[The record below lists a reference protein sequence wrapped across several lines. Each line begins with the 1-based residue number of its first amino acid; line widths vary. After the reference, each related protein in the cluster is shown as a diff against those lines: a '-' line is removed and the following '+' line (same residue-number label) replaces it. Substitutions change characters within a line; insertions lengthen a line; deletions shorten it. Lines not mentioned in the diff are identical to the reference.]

1 MDVGSVSHIAAAVAY
16 SLLTILLIVSW
27 RGRGAGLVLTAAS
40 GLTAAWAVIGAIY
53 ALPEDQ
59 TAPVLRIAEIVRSAG
74 WIAVLWSVL
83 ATMTRKR
90 ERGLGLLG
98 PGPLASGLLCLAV
111 ALIDLFPALPLKL
124 GLSMTGFGAGI
135 YGRLAIA
142 VLGLVMAEN
151 LYRNTDPER
160 RWSIKHLCFGLGA
173 LFAYDLFVY
182 ANAILVRA
190 LDFDLLVARG
200 AVDAVIMPLI
210 ALSAARNRDWEIEVF
225 VSRRV
230 VFHSV
235 TLIAVGGYMLSTA
248 AAGYYLREFGG
259 DWGTL
264 LRMTFLFAA
273 GVLLI
278 IVLLSGRA
286 RSTAKVLL
294 TKYFLSYRYDYRDE
308 WLKFIRTISSTES
321 HYGLRERA
329 IQAIADIMD
338 SPDGALWMRDDDGD
352 RFSLVA
358 TWNGAYPAA
367 DEPADSPFA
376 RLLGERE
383 WVVNLDDL
391 RARRADGGEAEAP
404 EWLLAI
410 ERAWLVVPLIHD
422 ERLIG
427 FIVLG
432 APRAAREINW
442 EDYDILKTVGRQAAS
457 YLAQEQAAR
466 ALSEARQFEAFN
478 RRFAFVLHDIKNLV
492 SQLSLMARNAE
503 KHRDNPEFQEDML
516 RTVRDSVEKMNRLLV
531 RLHAEPAETRRPV
544 VDLALVLRRLVR
556 KRANSTPPIE
566 LDIRGGGLAVAV
578 DEDRLIAVLDHL
590 IQNAL
595 DASEPDDRVH
605 VRLAARD
612 GEAVIEIEDHGAGM
626 DAAFVRDELFRPFR
640 STKKTGYGIGAYESR
655 EFARA
660 MGGRLDVISAP
671 GEGTIMRMTLPRADV
686 ERRGEVD
693 KRKAMGR

>member
-1 MDVGSVSHIAAAVAY
+1 MDVGSISHLVAAIAF

-27 RGRGAGLVLTAAS
+27 RGRGAGVVLTVAAA
-40 GLTAAWAVIGAIY
+40 LTAVWAVVAMVY
-53 ALPEDQ
+53 STPEDQ
-59 TAPVLRIAEIVRSAG
+59 AAPVLRIAEVARSAG

-83 ATMTRKR
+83 ATMTRKESR
-90 ERGLGLLG
+90 RLGLLG
-98 PGPLASGLLCLAV
+98 PGPLASGALCLAV
-111 ALIDLFPALPLKL
+111 ALIDLFPAVPLKL
-124 GLSMTGFGAGI
+124 GLAMTGFGVGI

-142 VLGLVMAEN
+142 VLGLAMAEN
-151 LYRNTDPER
+151 LYRNTNPER

-173 LFAYDLFVY
+173 LFAYDLFIY

-200 AVDAVIMPLI
+200 AVDAVIVPLI

-230 VFHSV
+230 VFHSM

-278 IVLLSGRA
+278 VVLLSGRA

-329 IQAIADIMD
+329 IRAIADIVD
-338 SPDGALWMRDDDGD
+338 SPDGALWMRDDGD

-358 TWNGAYPAA
+358 TWNQAYPAV
-367 DEPADSPFA
+367 DEPADGPLA
-376 RLLGERE
+376 RLLGARE

-391 RARRADGGEAEAP
+391 RARREVGGDASAP
-404 EWLLAI
+404 EWLLGI
-410 ERAWLVVPLIHD
+410 ERAWLVVPLVHD

-432 APRAAREINW
+432 APRAPREINW

-516 RTVRDSVEKMNRLLV
+516 QTVRDSVEKMNRLLV
-531 RLHAEPAETRRPV
+531 RLHAEPAEGRRPV

-556 KRANSTPPIE
+556 DRSGAAPID

-595 DASEPDDRVH
+595 DASGPDGRVH
-605 VRLAARD
+605 VRLAGRD
-612 GEAVIEIEDHGAGM
+612 DEVVIEVEDHGAGM

-640 STKKTGYGIGAYESR
+640 STKDTGYGIGAYESR
-655 EFARA
+655 EFARS
-660 MGGRLDVISAP
+660 MGGRLDAISAP

-686 ERRGEVD
+686 GRGREAGE
-693 KRKAMGR
+693 RKAMGR